1 MAEKAF
7 KEDPKP
13 ATFDDAMLAF
23 QKLQVSAVK
32 SGKNPHFKSNY
43 ATLEEVIKAASQAN
57 EFGLYFTQPLDLIVL
72 GDQII
77 QVVQTT
83 IVHAPTG
90 ETRVSPCPVRSKDP
104 SDPQKMGSGITYAK
118 RYGLQAAFALPSAD
132 DDGNEASRGAPTKP
146 TIVVTPTAGA
156 SF

>member
-1 MAEKAF
+1 MAEKTQAAA
-7 KEDPKP
+7 P
-13 ATFDDAMLAF
+13 ANFDEAMLAF

-57 EFGLYFTQPLDLIVL
+57 EFGLYFTQPLDMIVL
-72 GDQII
+72 EGQII

-90 ETRVSPCPVRSKDP
+90 EKRVSPCPVRSKDP
-104 SDPQKMGSGITYAK
+104 SDAQKMGSGITYAK

-132 DDGNEASRGAPTKP
+132 DDGNEASKGAPTKP

>member
-1 MAEKAF
+1 MAEKT
-7 KEDPKP
+7 KTTSPKLIQD
-13 ATFDDAMLAF
+13 FDDAMLAF

-32 SGKNPHFKSNY
+32 SGNNPHFKSNY

-83 IVHAPTG
+83 LPQERKELALALCVAKIRLIHRKWAAALPM
-90 ETRVSPCPVRSKDP
+90 PNAMDYKLHLHCH
-104 SDPQKMGSGITYAK
+104 QKMMTEMKQAK
-118 RYGLQAAFALPSAD
+118 VRLNLTLILS
-132 DDGNEASRGAPTKP
+132 K
-146 TIVVTPTAGA
+146 
-156 SF
+156 